1 MFHFV
6 SCRLADTLY
15 TTMRLL
21 AVLCLKVFKTAKT
34 DEYGAAV
41 IADNWHD
48 TEAESE
54 KVTMASGWETICAVD
69 SGGIYPKTLKL
80 GCQLFG
86 VHRRNFLKS
95 ALSRRWRCFCFT
107 IGRGVFVPFIL
118 LAAAGWVF
126 LLRLAVI

>member
-54 KVTMASGWETICAVD
+54 KGHDGPRLGDNLC
-69 SGGIYPKTLKL
+69 GG
-80 GCQLFG
+80 F
-86 VHRRNFLKS
+86 RRNIPEN
-95 ALSRRWRCFCFT
+95 AQT
-107 IGRGVFVPFIL
+107 GVSTFWGTPS
-118 LAAAGWVF
+118 
-126 LLRLAVI
+126 